1 MITPVGDADFVI
13 SHMVTK
19 KGDETYV
26 MLFNNSWENPATAS
40 FAIDPLSGIES
51 LTYISPWG
59 GNEYPV
65 TVKDGVFTE
74 TFRPGEG
81 KLFKLNGLLTRRV
94 LPIQRNPARLILE
107 IPEVADLAGLDVT
120 FSADT
125 DMKASTLQI
134 TTNKRFP
141 EEKTLYLAFDHDEAD
156 TNGTDKGTALFP
168 KSGQIRFD
176 AYPAKHIRF
185 TVHDE
190 ASWYNYGYAEL
201 RVRYAC
207 EGDALAVTDEEDVL
221 TEADEVIYL
230 NLDFTALDE
239 AIAAFE
245 ARKES
250 HYTAESWR
258 AAKNFYEAALDM
270 KNCTY
275 PQNAVTVGAWKLM
288 DSIRDLVPVADMPAE
303 EDTEAS
309 APAEKKG
316 FLDKMNIKNVKV
328 DKGIVAAAVATVAGA
343 VAGITAG
350 VITAM
355 KNKKK

>member
-1 MITPVGDADFVI
+1 
-13 SHMVTK
+13 
-19 KGDETYV
+19 
-26 MLFNNSWENPATAS
+26 
-40 FAIDPLSGIES
+40 
-51 LTYISPWG
+51 
-59 GNEYPV
+59 
-65 TVKDGVFTE
+65 
-74 TFRPGEG
+74 
-81 KLFKLNGLLTRRV
+81 
-94 LPIQRNPARLILE
+94 LILE

-288 DSIRDLVPVADMPAE
+288 DSIRDLVPVTDISAE
-303 EDTEAS
+303 EDAEAS

-350 VITAM
+350 VIEVIR
-355 KNKKK
+355 NKKH